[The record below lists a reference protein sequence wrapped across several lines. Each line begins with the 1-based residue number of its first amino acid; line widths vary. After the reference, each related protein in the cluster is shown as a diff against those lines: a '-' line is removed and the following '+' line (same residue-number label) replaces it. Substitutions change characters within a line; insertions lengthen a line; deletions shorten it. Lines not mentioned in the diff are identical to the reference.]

1 MFAYTLRRL
10 GFAMVTLWLAT
21 LLVFAA
27 LLLIPGNP
35 AQAILGIDATP
46 ADLEALEARLGLDKP
61 PLERYL
67 SWLGGVL
74 RGDLGQSI
82 RYETSISQLI
92 LARLGITLP
101 IVVASLL
108 LATLIAVPLGIL
120 AARRAGSPVDLGI
133 SVASLVGIVL
143 PSFWVGLMFIYIFIV
158 WLKLPLPTS
167 FPIGGWENPQRA
179 LLALVLP
186 VLTVALASAS
196 FLVRLVRGSVLEVL
210 SQDFIRTA
218 RAKGLTERVVL
229 YKHAL
234 RNAALPVV
242 TVLGLE
248 FASLLIATVV
258 VETVFGI
265 PGLGSLSLTA
275 ISARDYP
282 LVQGVVLVIA
292 AFIVLMNLLVDLLY
306 ALLDPRVSYA

>member
-82 RYETSISQLI
+82 RYERPISELI
-92 LARLGITLP
+92 VARLGITLP

-133 SVASLVGIVL
+133 SVVSLVGIVL

-282 LVQGVVLVIA
+282 LVQAVVLVIA

-306 ALLDPRVSYA
+306 GLLDPRVSYA

>member
-1 MFAYTLRRL
+1 MFAYTVRRL
-10 GFAMVTLWLAT
+10 GFALVTLWLAT
-21 LLVFAA
+21 LLVFGA

-35 AQAILGIDATP
+35 AQAILGIEATP

-67 SWLGGVL
+67 SWLGGIL
-74 RGDLGQSI
+74 QGDLGQSI
-82 RYETSISQLI
+82 RYERPISELI
-92 LARLGITLP
+92 VARLGITLP

-108 LATLIAVPLGIL
+108 LATILAVPMGIL
-120 AARRAGSPVDLGI
+120 AARKAGSPIDLGV
-133 SVASLVGIVL
+133 SVASLLGIVL

-167 FPIGGWENPQRA
+167 FPIGGWENPERA
-179 LLALVLP
+179 LAALVLP

-218 RAKGLTERVVL
+218 RAKGLPERVVL

-306 ALLDPRVSYA
+306 GLLDPRVSYA

>member
-1 MFAYTLRRL
+1 MFAYTVRRL
-10 GFAMVTLWLAT
+10 GFALVTLWLAT
-21 LLVFAA
+21 LLVFGA

-61 PLERYL
+61 PAERYL
-67 SWLGGVL
+67 NWLGGVL

-120 AARRAGSPVDLGI
+120 AARRAGSPVDLGV
-133 SVASLVGIVL
+133 SMASLVGIVL

-167 FPIGGWENPQRA
+167 FPIGGWENPERA
-179 LLALVLP
+179 LAALVLP
-186 VLTVALASAS
+186 VLTVGLASAS

-210 SQDFIRTA
+210 SQDYVRTA
-218 RAKGLTERVVL
+218 RSKGLSERMVV

-234 RNAALPVV
+234 RNASLPVV

-248 FASLLIATVV
+248 FAQLLIATVV

-265 PGLGSLSLTA
+265 PGLGSLSLLA

-292 AFIVLMNLLVDLLY
+292 AFIVFMNLLVDLLY

>member
-10 GFAMVTLWLAT
+10 AFALVTLWLAT

-67 SWLGGVL
+67 SWLGGML

-82 RYETSISQLI
+82 RYERPIAELI

-108 LATLIAVPLGIL
+108 LATIIAVPMGIL
-120 AARRAGSPVDLGI
+120 AARKAGSPIDLGV
-133 SVASLVGIVL
+133 SVASLLGIVL

-179 LLALVLP
+179 LLALLLP

-218 RAKGLTERVVL
+218 RAKGLSERVVL

-292 AFIVLMNLLVDLLY
+292 AFIVLMNLFVDLLY
-306 ALLDPRVSYA
+306 GLLDPRVSYA

>member
-1 MFAYTLRRL
+1 MFAYTVRRL
-10 GFAMVTLWLAT
+10 GFALVTLWLAT
-21 LLVFAA
+21 LLVFGA

-61 PLERYL
+61 PLERYI

-82 RYETSISQLI
+82 RYERPISELI
-92 LARLGITLP
+92 VARLGITLP

-108 LATLIAVPLGIL
+108 LATILAVPMGIL
-120 AARRAGSPVDLGI
+120 AARKAGSPIDLGV
-133 SVASLVGIVL
+133 SVASLLGIVL

-167 FPIGGWENPQRA
+167 FPIGGWENPERA
-179 LLALVLP
+179 LAALVLP

-218 RAKGLTERVVL
+218 RAKGLSERVVL

-306 ALLDPRVSYA
+306 GLLDPRVSYA

>member
-1 MFAYTLRRL
+1 MLAYALRRL
-10 GFAMVTLWLAT
+10 ALALVTLWLAT
-21 LLVFAA
+21 LLVFGA

-46 ADLEALEARLGLDKP
+46 ADLAALEHRLGLDQP

-67 SWLGGVL
+67 NWLGGVL

-82 RYETSISQLI
+82 RYQTSISGLI
-92 LARLGITLP
+92 VTRLGITLP
-101 IVVASLL
+101 IVISALF

-120 AARRAGSPVDLGI
+120 AARRAGSWTDLAVSMG
-133 SVASLVGIVL
+133 SLVGIVL

-158 WLKLPLPTS
+158 WLKLPLPSS
-167 FPIGGWENPQRA
+167 FPIGGWKDPA
-179 LLALVLP
+179 KAISALVLP
-186 VLTVALASAS
+186 VLTVGLASAS
-196 FLVRLVRGSVLEVL
+196 LLLRLVRGSVLEVL
-210 SQDFIRTA
+210 HQDYVRTA
-218 RAKGLTERVVL
+218 RAKGLAERVVV

-248 FASLLIATVV
+248 FARLLIATVV

-265 PGLGSLSLTA
+265 PGLGSLSLLA

-282 LVQGVVLVIA
+282 LVQGVVLTIA
-292 AFIVLMNLLVDLLY
+292 AFIVLLNLGVDLLY

>member
-1 MFAYTLRRL
+1 MFAYTVRRL
-10 GFAMVTLWLAT
+10 GFALVTLWLAT
-21 LLVFAA
+21 LLVFGA

-61 PLERYL
+61 PLERYI

-82 RYETSISQLI
+82 RYEQPISELI
-92 LARLGITLP
+92 VARLGITLP

-108 LATLIAVPLGIL
+108 LATILAVPMGIL
-120 AARRAGSPVDLGI
+120 AARKAGSPIDLGV
-133 SVASLVGIVL
+133 SAASLLGIVL

-167 FPIGGWENPQRA
+167 FPIGGWENPARA
-179 LLALVLP
+179 LSALVLP

-306 ALLDPRVSYA
+306 GLLDPRVSYA

>member
-1 MFAYTLRRL
+1 
-10 GFAMVTLWLAT
+10 MVTLWLAT

-282 LVQGVVLVIA
+282 LVQAVVLVIA

-306 ALLDPRVSYA
+306 GLLDPRVSYA

>member
-1 MFAYTLRRL
+1 MFAYTVRRL
-10 GFAMVTLWLAT
+10 GFALVTLWLAT
-21 LLVFAA
+21 LLVFGA

-61 PLERYL
+61 PLERYFN
-67 SWLGGVL
+67 WLGGVL
-74 RGDLGQSI
+74 RGDLGLSI

-120 AARRAGSPVDLGI
+120 AARSAGSPIDLGV
-133 SVASLVGIVL
+133 SMASLVGIVL

-167 FPIGGWENPQRA
+167 FPIGGWENPERA
-179 LLALVLP
+179 LAALVLP
-186 VLTVALASAS
+186 VLTVGLASAS

-210 SQDFIRTA
+210 SQDYVRTA
-218 RAKGLTERVVL
+218 RSKGLSERMVV

-234 RNAALPVV
+234 RNASLPVV

-248 FASLLIATVV
+248 FAQLLIATVV

-265 PGLGSLSLTA
+265 PGLGSLSLLA

-306 ALLDPRVSYA
+306 AWLDPRVSYA

>member
-10 GFAMVTLWLAT
+10 GLALVTLWLAT
-21 LLVFAA
+21 LLVFGA

-35 AQAILGIDATP
+35 AQAILGIEATP

-61 PLERYL
+61 PLERYI

-82 RYETSISQLI
+82 RYEQPISELI
-92 LARLGITLP
+92 VARLGITLP

-108 LATLIAVPLGIL
+108 LATIIAVPMGVL
-120 AARRAGSPVDLGI
+120 AARKAGSPIDLGV
-133 SVASLVGIVL
+133 SVASLLGIVL

-167 FPIGGWENPQRA
+167 FPIGGWENPERA
-179 LLALVLP
+179 LAALVLP

-306 ALLDPRVSYA
+306 GLLDPRVSYA

>member
-1 MFAYTLRRL
+1 MFAYTVRRL
-10 GFAMVTLWLAT
+10 GFALVTLWLAT

-82 RYETSISQLI
+82 RYERPISELI
-92 LARLGITLP
+92 VARLGITLP

-120 AARRAGSPVDLGI
+120 AARRAGSPIDLGI

-282 LVQGVVLVIA
+282 LVQAVVLVIA

-306 ALLDPRVSYA
+306 GLLDPRVSYA

>member
-1 MFAYTLRRL
+1 MFAYSVRRL
-10 GFAMVTLWLAT
+10 GFALVTLWLAT
-21 LLVFAA
+21 LLVFGA

-35 AQAILGIDATP
+35 AQAILGIEATP

-67 SWLGGVL
+67 NWLGGIL

-82 RYETSISQLI
+82 RYERPIAELI
-92 LARLGITLP
+92 VARLGITLP

-108 LATLIAVPLGIL
+108 LATVIAVPLGIL
-120 AARRAGSPVDLGI
+120 AARKAGGPVDLGV
-133 SVASLVGIVL
+133 SLASLLGIVL

-179 LLALVLP
+179 LLALLLP

-218 RAKGLTERVVL
+218 RAKGLAERVVL

-306 ALLDPRVSYA
+306 GLLDPRVSYA

>member
-1 MFAYTLRRL
+1 
-10 GFAMVTLWLAT
+10 
-21 LLVFAA
+21 
-27 LLLIPGNP
+27 
-35 AQAILGIDATP
+35 
-46 ADLEALEARLGLDKP
+46 
-61 PLERYL
+61 
-67 SWLGGVL
+67 
-74 RGDLGQSI
+74 
-82 RYETSISQLI
+82 
-92 LARLGITLP
+92 
-101 IVVASLL
+101 
-108 LATLIAVPLGIL
+108 
-120 AARRAGSPVDLGI
+120 
-133 SVASLVGIVL
+133 
-143 PSFWVGLMFIYIFIV
+143 
-158 WLKLPLPTS
+158 
-167 FPIGGWENPQRA
+167 
-179 LLALVLP
+179 
-186 VLTVALASAS
+186 
-196 FLVRLVRGSVLEVL
+196 VLEVL

>member
-61 PLERYL
+61 PVERYL
-67 SWLGGVL
+67 NWLGGVL

-82 RYETSISQLI
+82 RYERLISELI
-92 LARLGITLP
+92 VARLGITLP

-120 AARRAGSPVDLGI
+120 AARRAGSPVDLGV

>member
-1 MFAYTLRRL
+1 MFAYSLRRL
-10 GFAMVTLWLAT
+10 GFALVTLWLAT
-21 LLVFAA
+21 LLVFGA

-61 PLERYL
+61 PVERYL
-67 SWLGGVL
+67 NWLGGVL

-82 RYETSISQLI
+82 RYERPISELI
-92 LARLGITLP
+92 VARLGITLP

-108 LATLIAVPLGIL
+108 LATFIAVPLGIL
-120 AARRAGSPVDLGI
+120 AARRAGSPVDLA
-133 SVASLVGIVL
+133 VSLGALLGIVL

-167 FPIGGWENPQRA
+167 FPIGGWENPERA
-179 LLALVLP
+179 LAALVLP
-186 VLTVALASAS
+186 VLTVGLASAS

-210 SQDFIRTA
+210 HQDYIRTA
-218 RAKGLTERVVL
+218 RAKGLSERVVL

-306 ALLDPRVSYA
+306 GLLDPRVSYA

>member
-10 GFAMVTLWLAT
+10 AFALVTLWLAT

-67 SWLGGVL
+67 SWLGGIL

-82 RYETSISQLI
+82 RYERPIAELI

-108 LATLIAVPLGIL
+108 LATVIAVPMGIL
-120 AARRAGSPVDLGI
+120 AARKAGSPIDLGV
-133 SVASLVGIVL
+133 SVASLLGIVL

-179 LLALVLP
+179 LLALLLP

-218 RAKGLTERVVL
+218 RAKGLGERVVL

-292 AFIVLMNLLVDLLY
+292 AFIVLMNLFVDLLY
-306 ALLDPRVSYA
+306 GLLDPRVSYA

>member
-1 MFAYTLRRL
+1 MFAYTVRRL
-10 GFAMVTLWLAT
+10 GFALVTLWLAT
-21 LLVFAA
+21 LLVFGA

-61 PLERYL
+61 PLERYI

-120 AARRAGSPVDLGI
+120 AARRAGSPIDLGV
-133 SVASLVGIVL
+133 SMASLVGIVL

-167 FPIGGWENPQRA
+167 FPIGGWENPERA
-179 LLALVLP
+179 LAALVLP
-186 VLTVALASAS
+186 VLTVGLASAS

-234 RNAALPVV
+234 RNASLPVV

-248 FASLLIATVV
+248 FAQLLIATVV

-265 PGLGSLSLTA
+265 PGLGSLSLLA

>member
-1 MFAYTLRRL
+1 MFAYTVRRL
-10 GFAMVTLWLAT
+10 GFALVTLWLAT

-27 LLLIPGNP
+27 LLLIPGSP

-61 PLERYL
+61 PAERYL
-67 SWLGGVL
+67 NWLGGVL

-120 AARRAGSPVDLGI
+120 AARRAGSMVDLGV
-133 SVASLVGIVL
+133 SMASLVGIVL
-143 PSFWVGLMFIYIFIV
+143 PSFWVGLMFIYIFVV

-167 FPIGGWENPQRA
+167 FPIGGWENPERA
-179 LLALVLP
+179 LAALVLP
-186 VLTVALASAS
+186 VLTVGLASAS

-210 SQDFIRTA
+210 SQDYVRTA
-218 RAKGLTERVVL
+218 RSKGLSERMVV

-234 RNAALPVV
+234 RNASLPVV

-248 FASLLIATVV
+248 FAQLLIATVV

-265 PGLGSLSLTA
+265 PGLGSLSLLA

-292 AFIVLMNLLVDLLY
+292 AFIVFMNLLVDLLY
-306 ALLDPRVSYA
+306 AWLDPRVSYA

>member
-1 MFAYTLRRL
+1 MFAYAVRRL
-10 GFAMVTLWLAT
+10 GFAIVTLWLAT
-21 LLVFAA
+21 LLVFGA

-67 SWLGGVL
+67 NWLGGAL

-82 RYETSISQLI
+82 RYERPIAELI

-108 LATLIAVPLGIL
+108 LATIIAVPMGIL
-120 AARRAGSPVDLGI
+120 AARRAGSPIDLGI
-133 SVASLVGIVL
+133 SLASLVGIVL

-218 RAKGLTERVVL
+218 RAKGLAERVVL

-282 LVQGVVLVIA
+282 LVQAVVLVIA

-306 ALLDPRVSYA
+306 GLLDPRVSYA

>member
-1 MFAYTLRRL
+1 MFAYTVRRL

-21 LLVFAA
+21 LLVFGA

-61 PLERYL
+61 PVERYL
-67 SWLGGVL
+67 NWLGGVL

-120 AARRAGSPVDLGI
+120 AARKAGSPIDLGV
-133 SVASLVGIVL
+133 SMASLVGIVL

-167 FPIGGWENPQRA
+167 FPIGGWENPERA
-179 LLALVLP
+179 LAALVLP
-186 VLTVALASAS
+186 VLTVGLASAS

-210 SQDFIRTA
+210 SQDYVRTA
-218 RAKGLTERVVL
+218 RSKGLSERTVV

-234 RNAALPVV
+234 RNASLPVV

-248 FASLLIATVV
+248 FAQLLIATVV

-265 PGLGSLSLTA
+265 PGLGSLSLLA

>member
-1 MFAYTLRRL
+1 MFAYTVRRL
-10 GFAMVTLWLAT
+10 GFALVTLWLAT
-21 LLVFAA
+21 LLVFGA

-61 PLERYL
+61 PAERYL
-67 SWLGGVL
+67 NWLGGVL

-82 RYETSISQLI
+82 RYETFISQLI

-120 AARRAGSPVDLGI
+120 AARRAGSPVDLGV
-133 SVASLVGIVL
+133 SMASLVGIVL
-143 PSFWVGLMFIYIFIV
+143 PSFWVGLMLIYIFIV

-167 FPIGGWENPQRA
+167 FPIGGWENPERA
-179 LLALVLP
+179 LAALVLP
-186 VLTVALASAS
+186 VLTVGLASAS

-210 SQDFIRTA
+210 SQDYVRTA
-218 RAKGLTERVVL
+218 RSKGLSERMVV

-234 RNAALPVV
+234 RNASLPVV

-248 FASLLIATVV
+248 FAQLLITTVV

-265 PGLGSLSLTA
+265 PGLGSLSLLA

-292 AFIVLMNLLVDLLY
+292 AFIVFMNLLVDLLY

>member
-1 MFAYTLRRL
+1 MLAYTVRRL
-10 GFAMVTLWLAT
+10 GLALVTLWLAT
-21 LLVFAA
+21 LLVFGA

-35 AQAILGIDATP
+35 AQAILGLEATP
-46 ADLEALEARLGLDKP
+46 ADREAHEARLGLDKP
-61 PLERYL
+61 PRERNQ
-67 SWLGGVL
+67 SWRGGVL

-82 RYETSISQLI
+82 RYEQPISELI
-92 LARLGITLP
+92 VARLGITLP

-108 LATLIAVPLGIL
+108 LATIIAVPLGIL
-120 AARRAGSPVDLGI
+120 AARKAGSPIDLGV
-133 SVASLVGIVL
+133 SVASLLGIVL
-143 PSFWVGLMFIYIFIV
+143 PSFWVGLRFIYIFVV

-167 FPIGGWENPQRA
+167 FPIGGWENPERA
-179 LLALVLP
+179 LAALVLP

-210 SQDFIRTA
+210 SQEFIRTA
-218 RAKGLTERVVL
+218 RAKGLAERVVL

-306 ALLDPRVSYA
+306 GLLDPRVSYA

>member
-1 MFAYTLRRL
+1 MFAYTVRRL
-10 GFAMVTLWLAT
+10 GFALVTLWLAT

-82 RYETSISQLI
+82 RYERPISELI
-92 LARLGITLP
+92 VARLGITLP

-120 AARRAGSPVDLGI
+120 AARRAGSPIDLGI

-275 ISARDYP
+275 INARDYP
-282 LVQGVVLVIA
+282 LVQAVVLVIA

>member
-1 MFAYTLRRL
+1 MFAYTVRRL

-82 RYETSISQLI
+82 RYERPISELI
-92 LARLGITLP
+92 VARLGITLP

-108 LATLIAVPLGIL
+108 LATLIAVPMGIL
-120 AARRAGSPVDLGI
+120 AARRAGSPVDLGV

-179 LLALVLP
+179 LSALVLP

-282 LVQGVVLVIA
+282 LVQAVVLVIA

>member
-1 MFAYTLRRL
+1 MFAYTVRRL

-82 RYETSISQLI
+82 RYERPISELI
-92 LARLGITLP
+92 VARLGITLP

-120 AARRAGSPVDLGI
+120 AARRAGSPVDLGV

-242 TVLGLE
+242 TALGLE

>member
-1 MFAYTLRRL
+1 MLAYTIRRL
-10 GFAMVTLWLAT
+10 GFALITLWLAT
-21 LLVFAA
+21 ILVFGAM
-27 LLLIPGNP
+27 LLIPGNP
-35 AQAILGIDATP
+35 AQAILGIEATP
-46 ADLEALEARLGLDKP
+46 EDVAALEARLGLDRP

-67 SWLGGVL
+67 DWLGGVL

-82 RYETSISQLI
+82 RYETSIAELI
-92 LARLGITLP
+92 VARLGITLP
-101 IVVASLL
+101 IVLVSLF
-108 LATLIAVPLGIL
+108 LATLWAVPLGVL
-120 AARRAGSPVDLGI
+120 AARRAGSLVDLGV
-133 SVASLVGIVL
+133 SMASLVGIVL
-143 PSFWVGLMFIYIFIV
+143 PSFWVGLMFIYIFII

-167 FPIGGWENPQRA
+167 FPIGGWANLERA
-179 LLALVLP
+179 LAALVLP
-186 VLTVALASAS
+186 VLTVALASAA

-210 SQDFIRTA
+210 SQDYIRTA
-218 RAKGLTERVVL
+218 RAKGLLERQVL

-292 AFIVLMNLLVDLLY
+292 AFIVLMNLWVDLLY

>member
-1 MFAYTLRRL
+1 MFAYTVRRL
-10 GFAMVTLWLAT
+10 GFALVTLWLAT

-120 AARRAGSPVDLGI
+120 AARRAGSPVDLGV

>member
-1 MFAYTLRRL
+1 MLAYTIRRL
-10 GFAMVTLWLAT
+10 GFALITLWLAT
-21 LLVFAA
+21 ILVFGAM
-27 LLLIPGNP
+27 LLIPGNP
-35 AQAILGIDATP
+35 AQAILGIEATP
-46 ADLEALEARLGLDKP
+46 EDVAALEARLGLDRP

-67 SWLGGVL
+67 DWLGGVL

-82 RYETSISQLI
+82 RYETSIAELI
-92 LARLGITLP
+92 VARLGITLP
-101 IVVASLL
+101 IVLVSLF
-108 LATLIAVPLGIL
+108 LATLWAVPLGVL
-120 AARRAGSPVDLGI
+120 AARRAGSLVDLGV
-133 SVASLVGIVL
+133 SMASLVGIVL

-167 FPIGGWENPQRA
+167 FPIGGWANLERA
-179 LLALVLP
+179 LAALVLP
-186 VLTVALASAS
+186 VLTVALASAA

-210 SQDFIRTA
+210 SQDYIRTA
-218 RAKGLTERVVL
+218 RAKGLAERQVL

-292 AFIVLMNLLVDLLY
+292 AFIVLMNLWVDLLY

>member
-10 GFAMVTLWLAT
+10 GFALVTLWLAT
-21 LLVFAA
+21 LLVFGA

-35 AQAILGIDATP
+35 AQAILGIEATP

-61 PLERYL
+61 PLERYI

-82 RYETSISQLI
+82 RYERPIAELI
-92 LARLGITLP
+92 VARLGITLP

-108 LATLIAVPLGIL
+108 LATILAVPLGIL
-120 AARRAGSPVDLGI
+120 AARKAGSPIDLGV
-133 SVASLVGIVL
+133 SVASLLGIVL

-167 FPIGGWENPQRA
+167 FPIGGWENPERA
-179 LLALVLP
+179 LAALVLP

-306 ALLDPRVSYA
+306 GLLDPRVSYA

>member
-1 MFAYTLRRL
+1 MFAYTVRRL
-10 GFAMVTLWLAT
+10 GFALVTLWLAT
-21 LLVFAA
+21 LLVFGA

-61 PLERYL
+61 PVERYL
-67 SWLGGVL
+67 NWLGGVL
-74 RGDLGQSI
+74 QGDLGQSI
-82 RYETSISQLI
+82 RYETPISQLI
-92 LARLGITLP
+92 VARLGITLP

-120 AARRAGSPVDLGI
+120 AARKAGSRVDLGV
-133 SVASLVGIVL
+133 SMVSLVGIVL
-143 PSFWVGLMFIYIFIV
+143 PSFWVGLMFIYVFIV

-179 LLALVLP
+179 LAALVLP
-186 VLTVALASAS
+186 VLTVGLASAS

-210 SQDFIRTA
+210 SQDYVRTA
-218 RAKGLTERVVL
+218 RSKGLSERMVV

-234 RNAALPVV
+234 RNASLPVV

-248 FASLLIATVV
+248 FAQLLIATVV

-265 PGLGSLSLTA
+265 PGLGSLSLLA